1 MSNPNITNKMLRFIE
16 ISSALGKEA
25 MDKIEELEGQQK
37 QASAVQPGLVEHLIE
52 TKVIDAGQKQA
63 AENALRDPAQTQVL
77 LKNAASKIKELR
89 EKSASSAVTQM
100 GRGEGPEKAAYDPN
114 DSLTSPFVGR
124 KTSNEKKA
132 SDMALLRG
140 LGLA

>member
-1 MSNPNITNKMLRFIE
+1 MSNPAITNKMLRFIE

-25 MDKIEELEGQQK
+25 MDKIAELEGQQK

-63 AENALRDPAQTQVL
+63 AENALRDHNQTQVL
-77 LKNAASKIKELR
+77 LKNAASKIQELR
-89 EKSASSAVTQM
+89 EKSASAAVTQM
-100 GRGEGPEKAAYDPN
+100 GQGEGPEKAAHDPN
-114 DSLTSPFVGR
+114 SSLTDPFVGR
-124 KTSNEKKA
+124 RTTEKKA
-132 SDMALLRG
+132 SDLALLKG